1 MLFWKGGRSKSW
13 KTGPL
18 QTKPGQFR
26 PSEEGFKPG
35 FKQWKRFFK
44 LFLKKSD
51 NKLFGPST
59 LNYNSIR
66 GFHITSPKFKLRNY
80 LFFFF
85 FLSFYFHEVLQHVKT
100 FIYTNFRFQRV
111 LRFASEGA
119 WISRLLREAAC
130 SWRPR
135 KLLFCLRTTL
145 CESFLVETS
154 PFLHLVF
161 LKLFYLL

>member
-35 FKQWKRFFK
+35 FKQRKRFFK

-85 FLSFYFHEVLQHVKT
+85 FFEFLLSWGITARKNLYLHKFSVPKGSSFCVRRRLKFQT
-100 FIYTNFRFQRV
+100 F
-111 LRFASEGA
+111 A
-119 WISRLLREAAC
+119 WSGM
-130 SWRPR
+130 
-135 KLLFCLRTTL
+135 
-145 CESFLVETS
+145 
-154 PFLHLVF
+154 
-161 LKLFYLL
+161 